1 MNYFLKKHNRLSK
14 LAWLIGFLIFVL
26 FAKLNEELIIKTKTG
41 KTLGNLNRSM
51 ETQEWVNRP
60 PEKGPGKTETIYT
73 LRDNQG
79 SGNTWEHIRD
89 KLAHSKIGKQN

>member
-14 LAWLIGFLIFVL
+14 LAWLIGKQYKDKKT
-26 FAKLNEELIIKTKTG
+26 KLNEELIIKTKTG

-60 PEKGPGKTETIYT
+60 PKKGPGKTETI
-73 LRDNQG
+73 
-79 SGNTWEHIRD
+79 
-89 KLAHSKIGKQN
+89 